1 MRKEQVLVLV
11 LLALPIA
18 AVSFSATAVAPRIFS
33 GAGQMRALHREGLN
47 EISGFRI
54 KCKTGKCPRRVA
66 VRWMSQMQKPE
77 DNAPPAITSDLLS
90 DTSTIRTAGA
100 GKAEEGGDIERM
112 LLQGVGVSGV
122 FMFLWVFVLFPGSAY
137 TGFAA
142 HDAFIQFLF
151 EKVPLFGIVAPVS
164 LITKYNELGHIPAFT
179 HAVPGAI
186 WSIIAPLQLFPEA
199 RARLGRLGHKRS
211 GQMML
216 LAASLLMTGYAIIDA
231 NDLYSDTHD
240 FAGNGGG
247 LARWIDER
255 RLLPLPVNLIG
266 VRMLA
271 AYFAGTQFTCFT
283 GTKAQILTLQASS
296 LGFSG
301 LAVCRERRVC
311 AT

>member
-1 MRKEQVLVLV
+1 
-11 LLALPIA
+11 
-18 AVSFSATAVAPRIFS
+18 
-33 GAGQMRALHREGLN
+33 
-47 EISGFRI
+47 
-54 KCKTGKCPRRVA
+54 
-66 VRWMSQMQKPE
+66 
-77 DNAPPAITSDLLS
+77 
-90 DTSTIRTAGA
+90 
-100 GKAEEGGDIERM
+100 
-112 LLQGVGVSGV
+112 VSGV

-164 LITKYNELGHIPAFT
+164 LITKYNELGHTPAFT

-216 LAASLLMTGYAIIDA
+216 LAASLLMAGYAIIDS
-231 NDLYSDTHD
+231 NDLYSDPHD

-247 LARWIDER
+247 PSALDR
-255 RLLPLPVNLIG
+255 RAPLIAAACEPHGCADASCLLRRYAICLL
-266 VRMLA
+266 
-271 AYFAGTQFTCFT
+271 YFT
-283 GTKAQILTLQASS
+283 GTTVHILTLQASS
-296 LGFSG
+296 LGLSG
-301 LAVCRERRVC
+301 LAVCCERRVC